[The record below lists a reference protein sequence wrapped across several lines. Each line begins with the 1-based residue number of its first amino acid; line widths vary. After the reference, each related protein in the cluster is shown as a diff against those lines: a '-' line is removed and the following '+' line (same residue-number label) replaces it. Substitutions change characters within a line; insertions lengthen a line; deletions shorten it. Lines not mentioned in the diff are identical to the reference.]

1 MRVKTVQPRFW
12 TWNILNLGFI
22 GLLLLLLVSR
32 NWYNFRSDDVDE
44 PGDDEGDDRTPTSIS
59 VFVLMGKTGAGKS
72 SFIKLL
78 NGVDPFGGQPI
89 VYDGIN
95 SGRAPTTD

>member
-1 MRVKTVQPRFW
+1 MQVKTPHPRFR

-22 GLLLLLLVSR
+22 GLLLLLFSCY
-32 NWYNFRSDDVDE
+32 WYSFRSGDVAE
-44 PGDDEGDDRTPTSIS
+44 PENDEGDDQTPTSIS

-78 NGVDPFGGQPI
+78 NGASPFGEQPV
-89 VYDGIN
+89 VYGGIN
-95 SGRAPTTD
+95 SGRILCHR